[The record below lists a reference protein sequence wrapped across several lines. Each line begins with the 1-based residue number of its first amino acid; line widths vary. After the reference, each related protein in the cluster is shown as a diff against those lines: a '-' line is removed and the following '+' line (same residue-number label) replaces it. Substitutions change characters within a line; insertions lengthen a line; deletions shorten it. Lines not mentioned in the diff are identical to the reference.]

1 MPRVFLD
8 WQAAS
13 MKQLAQRAIGKFL
26 SCEKGAIT
34 VDWVVLTAA
43 IVGLLFLVVQV
54 LNESLIQ
61 QTTEQGI
68 ALTLEGAADAAE
80 EAIGQ

>member
-1 MPRVFLD
+1 
-8 WQAAS
+8 
-13 MKQLAQRAIGKFL
+13 MKQLAHRAIGRFL

-43 IVGLLFLVVQV
+43 IVGLLFIIVQV

-61 QTTEQGI
+61 QTTEDGI
-68 ALTLEGAADAAE
+68 ALSLEGASDAAE
-80 EAIGQ
+80 AAIGD